1 MIYHIVTESDL
12 RAHMR
17 GDVYTP
23 ASLKDFG
30 FVHCALQ
37 ASVVAVANDYFGGV
51 AEPVLLLEIDPE
63 QLTSEVRYEAPA
75 PIAGGGTAHL
85 VDAALFPHI
94 YGPINTQAIVRV
106 GVLGVTPD
114 GYRWPGKFE
123 SLDAVLSLQTVP
135 AQPIT

>member
-12 RAHMR
+12 RANVR

-37 ASVVAVANDYFGGV
+37 ASVIAVANDYFGGA

-63 QLTSEVRYEAPA
+63 RLASEVRYEAAA
-75 PIAGGGTAHL
+75 PIAGAGTAHL
-85 VDAALFPHI
+85 VDAALFPHV
-94 YGPINTQAIVRV
+94 YGPIHTQAIARV
-106 GVLGVTPD
+106 GVLGVMAD
-114 GYRWPGKFE
+114 GYHWPGEFE
-123 SLDAVLSLQTVP
+123 ALEAFLADGH
-135 AQPIT
+135 

>member
-12 RAHMR
+12 RAHVS

-23 ASLKDFG
+23 ASLNDFG

-37 ASVVAVANDYFGGV
+37 TSVIAVANDYFAAA

-63 QLTSEVRYEAPA
+63 RLTSEVRYEAPA

-94 YGPINTQAIVRV
+94 YGPINTPAITRV
-106 GVLGVTPD
+106 GALGVAPD
-114 GYRWPGKFE
+114 GYRWPGEFE
-123 SLDAVLSLQTVP
+123 ALDAFLRERLR
-135 AQPIT
+135 

>member
-12 RAHMR
+12 RAHVS

-37 ASVVAVANDYFGGV
+37 ASVIAVANDYFGGA
-51 AEPVLLLEIDPE
+51 AEPVLLLEVDPE
-63 QLTSEVRYEAPA
+63 RLTSDVRYEAAA
-75 PIAGGGTAHL
+75 PSAEAGTSHL
-85 VDAALFPHI
+85 VDAALFPHV

-114 GYRWPGKFE
+114 GYHWPSAFEVWQAFLDGQSSTRPTGK
-123 SLDAVLSLQTVP
+123 
-135 AQPIT
+135 

>member
-1 MIYHIVTESDL
+1 MIYHIVIESDL
-12 RAHMR
+12 RAHVS

-37 ASVVAVANDYFGGV
+37 ASVVAVANDYFGGA

-63 QLTSEVRYEAPA
+63 RLTSEVRYEAAA
-75 PIAGGGTAHL
+75 PIEGGGTSHL
-85 VDAALFPHI
+85 VDAAIFPHI
-94 YGPINTQAIVRV
+94 YGPINTQAITRV

-114 GYRWPGKFE
+114 GYHWPDEFE
-123 SLDAVLSLQTVP
+123 AWGTFMAARP
-135 AQPIT
+135 